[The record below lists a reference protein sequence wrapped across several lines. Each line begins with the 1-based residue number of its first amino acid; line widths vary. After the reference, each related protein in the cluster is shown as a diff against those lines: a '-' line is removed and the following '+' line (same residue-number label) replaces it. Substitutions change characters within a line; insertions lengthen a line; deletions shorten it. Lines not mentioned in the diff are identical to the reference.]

1 MVTTSTLKE
10 KLCGSEYDAALARIY
25 KPEDITAQKQ
35 RYIRVAEAFEDL
47 FGSGRQVGVFSAP
60 GRTEVG
66 GNHTDHQGGR
76 VLCASVDMDML
87 ACAAP
92 NGTNTVELY
101 AEGYGLCSV
110 DLSDLSPRR

>member
-25 KPEDITAQKQ
+25 KPEDIAAQKQ

-66 GNHTDHQGGR
+66 GNHTDHNHG
-76 VLCASVDMDML
+76 
-87 ACAAP
+87 
-92 NGTNTVELY
+92 
-101 AEGYGLCSV
+101 
-110 DLSDLSPRR
+110 